1 MLGHKHI
8 RDLLSNII
16 VNLNVIALA
25 CNSIVRDLGVIFDK
39 ELSFNLHEDFKDGI
53 LSPL

>member
-39 ELSFNLHEDFKDGI
+39 ELVFNSQRFKGGI
-53 LSPL
+53 LSPP